1 MSESLI
7 KQDAEAGL
15 LGSLIACPDQVLSYS
30 DKLKPEMFGLEAN
43 RAVWAK
49 LKEMAENKVSINLV
63 TLKESLT
70 EHLLSEIGGI
80 NYLGSL
86 MANVPDNPPLESY
99 FKIVEE
105 FWVRRSYREI
115 SERLSKATTEAKSL
129 EEIQLIADEARCVT
143 NRSSVPDIE
152 EASSLAADRVAR
164 ERKQGVDLLYG
175 IPQLDSLLGGIRRG
189 KLTVLGGKTSHGKT
203 TVCTNIILNVL
214 KTNPKA
220 KIIYSGFENIEDI
233 PIKLASI
240 NSGIPLTQFTQPSSI
255 SDEQLDRVMLELLRL
270 GEYKNRLLL
279 LSGEGPAKIR
289 QIAREYRP
297 DIVFLDYV
305 QRCAEKQGATDDSG
319 RRLIVGS
326 LTAQMQDIALEFNCH
341 SFVLSQIRRLENE
354 RRHQEPELSDLK
366 ECGELENYS
375 DNAILL
381 WWPWRETMNDSKFSQ
396 TDYRFGVKKNKLGP
410 CMPIAARLNLQTL
423 GITG

>member
-1 MSESLI
+1 MTESLI

-15 LGSLIACPDQVLSYS
+15 LGSLIASPNEILSYA
-30 DKLKPEMFGLEAN
+30 DKLQPEMFGLEAN
-43 RAVWAK
+43 RTIWEK
-49 LKEMAENKVSINLV
+49 LKEMAENKVSVNLV

-70 EHLLSEIGGI
+70 EHLLSEIGGV

-86 MANVPDNPPLESY
+86 MANVPDNPPVESY

-105 FWVRRSYREI
+105 FWIRRTYRDI
-115 SERLSKATTEAKSL
+115 GERLIKSTTEAKGL
-129 EEIQLIADEARCVT
+129 EEIQVIADSARCVT
-143 NRSSVPDIE
+143 NRTTVPDIE
-152 EASSLAADRVAR
+152 EAAGLAADRVVK

-175 IPQLDSLLGGIRRG
+175 IPKLDTLLGGIRRG

-233 PIKLASI
+233 PIKMASI
-240 NSGIPLTQFTQPSSI
+240 NSGIPLTHFSQPSQI
-255 SDEQLDRVMLELLRL
+255 SDEQLDAVMLELLRL

-289 QIAREYRP
+289 QIAREYKP

-341 SFVLSQIRRLENE
+341 SFVLSQIKRLENE
-354 RRHQEPELSDLK
+354 RRHQEPELGDLK

-381 WWPWRETMNDSKFSQ
+381 WWPWRETMNDAKYSQ
-396 TDYRFGVKKNKLGP
+396 SDYRFGVKKNKLGP
-410 CMPIAARLNLQTL
+410 CMPIAATL
-423 GITG
+423 DLKTLKIA